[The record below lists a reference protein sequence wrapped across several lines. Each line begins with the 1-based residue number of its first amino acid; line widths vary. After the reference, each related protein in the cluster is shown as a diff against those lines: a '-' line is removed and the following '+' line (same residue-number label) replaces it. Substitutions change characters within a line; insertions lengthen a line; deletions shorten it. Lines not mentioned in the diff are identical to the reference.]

1 MPVGREHA
9 GGRIRCVGCQAIS
22 AVSLLSSNTVLLR
35 LVEPSTASGSPSSSE
50 SAPVYVVDA
59 PDGEAEPDPSAMT
72 APVERPAIAATSGS
86 GPRAGR
92 TSRRRLAAT
101 GLLACGGLAL
111 LLTLGAVMF
120 GGRWKPG
127 RPDRGELKV
136 IGPEA
141 QEVGQTVP
149 PAQQE
154 GRVEINIAYGTEKQ
168 QWLEAAAAEFQES
181 EAGRGISVVLHGMG
195 SIEGARAVLDG
206 PEPIPMHVW
215 SPASSAYRDTFE
227 REWRAKRGKSPILK
241 AENLVLTPLVF
252 VMWEGRHGA
261 LLKKYPKLGFRT
273 VAEAMGEPGGWGT
286 IADHPDWG
294 RFKFGHTD
302 PEHSNS
308 GLLTLVLMAYEF
320 AGKEYNLTH
329 QEIARPE
336 FLDRVR
342 RFEQGVVRPGGALT
356 HSTGNLM
363 REMVNRGPSQYDCVL
378 VYENLAIGYLD
389 AARDR
394 WGPLVVDYPEPNMW
408 NDHPYYI
415 LDVPWSDARQRAAAV
430 AFLRFLMSE
439 PIQRRALEHGF
450 RPGNTGVSLRMP
462 DSPLLR
468 HAREGL
474 RIELPRMCEPPTNEV
489 VRDLLAAS
497 RQAAGPP
504 EK

>member
-1 MPVGREHA
+1 MTTRE
-9 GGRIRCVGCQAIS
+9 
-22 AVSLLSSNTVLLR
+22 
-35 LVEPSTASGSPSSSE
+35 
-50 SAPVYVVDA
+50 
-59 PDGEAEPDPSAMT
+59 
-72 APVERPAIAATSGS
+72 
-86 GPRAGR
+86 
-92 TSRRRLAAT
+92 RRRLGAAAW
-101 GLLACGGLAL
+101 LAGAGVAL
-111 LLTLGAVMF
+111 LLILGAMML
-120 GGRWKPG
+120 GGRWDRG
-127 RPDRGELKV
+127 RPGQGEPKV

-141 QEVGQTVP
+141 QEVAPPVP
-149 PAQQE
+149 AAPQD

-168 QWLEAAAAEFQES
+168 QWFEAAAAEFQKS
-181 EAGRGISVVLHGMG
+181 DDGRGISIVLHGMG

-215 SPASSAYRDTFE
+215 SPASGAYRDTFE

-252 VMWEGRHGA
+252 VMWESRHGA
-261 LLKKYPKLGFRT
+261 FLKKYPRIGFRT
-273 VAEAMGEPGGWGT
+273 VADAMAEPGGWGT

-308 GLLTLVLMAYEF
+308 GLLTLVLMGYEF
-320 AGKEYNLTH
+320 AGKEFNLSH
-329 QEIARPE
+329 EEVARPA
-336 FLDRVR
+336 FQDRVR
-342 RFEQGVVRPGGALT
+342 RFERGVVRPGGALT

-363 REMVNRGPSQYDCVL
+363 REMVNRGPSQYDCVF

-415 LDVPWSDARQRAAAV
+415 LDVPWSDARQRAAAG

-450 RPGNTGVSLRMP
+450 RPGNTAVSLRLP
-462 DSPLLR
+462 DSPLVR
-468 HAREGL
+468 HARQGL

-489 VRDLLAAS
+489 VRDLLAAA
-497 RQAAGPP
+497 RQDGGATG
-504 EK
+504 K